1 LIYRPPSSRP
11 ETIGQLSELFR
22 DAEKN
27 SVFFGDFNL
36 PDINW
41 STGVAGSSMSRGVVE
56 AVAEAGLQQLVD
68 FPTHTRGN
76 TLDLIITNI
85 PERITN
91 IREEARIGK
100 SDHVTIMSELKMT
113 SSSRTRIRVKNWCK
127 ANWDGIKQGI
137 KNTIWPTA
145 ADNTTVEEAWDL
157 LRTRLDELT
166 ATNVPECEFKDRGA
180 DWMTTEFCS

>member
-1 LIYRPPSSRP
+1 MDRSDTANGIGGGLAVYTVNGLTILPCDRTCDFNQYCKFKVISGSDVVYMYLIYRPPSSRP

-41 STGVAGSSMSRGVVE
+41 STGVAASRMSRGVVE
-56 AVAEAGLQQLVD
+56 AAAEAGLRQLVD

-76 TLDLIITNI
+76 TLDLIITNS

-91 IREEARIGK
+91 IREEARIGR
-100 SDHVTIMSELKMT
+100 SDHMTIMSELKMT
-113 SSSRTRIRVKNWCK
+113 SSSKARIRVKNWSK
-127 ANWDGIKQGI
+127 ANWDGII
-137 KNTIWPTA
+137 K
-145 ADNTTVEEAWDL
+145 V
-157 LRTRLDELT
+157 
-166 ATNVPECEFKDRGA
+166 
-180 DWMTTEFCS
+180 